1 MFFSFT
7 DFGHKLELFTPQY
20 YLAFLIFAVIPC
32 FLVYLLRNWLRKSK
46 LEPFIRI
53 SIGVFGLLLEFSL
66 YAWYIFAGK
75 KTDWREIIPTT
86 LCGLTILLSS
96 YAMITLSKR
105 ISPIIYFYSFGAFF
119 SFVFADI
126 SYGYD
131 RYRFYSY
138 FVIHGLILVNTVYLR
153 AVNNFKADGNAFAR
167 AALVL
172 FPFLVL
178 SVVLNKIFDMNFFYM
193 EFPIIE
199 NIPVYTKIYE
209 INVYL
214 YSLAVFA
221 SHYIL
226 MLAMYG
232 IAKLTRMNRSKLD
245 FL

>member
-7 DFGHKLELFTPQY
+7 DYGQKLEMLTPQHL
-20 YLAFLIFAVIPC
+20 LAIFIFAVIPC
-32 FLVYLLRNWLRKSK
+32 IFVYLIRNKLRKSK

-66 YAWYIFAGK
+66 YAWYIFAGQ
-75 KTDWREIIPTT
+75 KTDWREIVPTT
-86 LCGLTILLSS
+86 LCGLTIFLSS
-96 YAMITLSKR
+96 YSMITLSKR

-119 SFVFADI
+119 SFIFADI

-153 AVNNFKADGNAFAR
+153 VVHNFKADGKAFTR
-167 AALVL
+167 AALIL
-172 FPFLVL
+172 FPFLLL

-193 EFPIIE
+193 DFPIIK
-199 NIPVYTKIYE
+199 NIPVYTQIYE
-209 INVYL
+209 TNVYL
-214 YSLAVFA
+214 FSLSVFA

-232 IAKLTRMNRSKLD
+232 IARLIKIDRRKLD